1 MVKVKVI
8 GAGYSGLSVA
18 TCLADK
24 GFQVEI
30 IEKHNQCGG
39 RSRMFE
45 AEGFKFDM
53 GPSWYWMPEVFEN
66 VWQTC

>member
-1 MVKVKVI
+1 MHKVVVI

-18 TCLADK
+18 TCLASK

-45 AEGFKFDM
+45 AEGFSFDM
-53 GPSWYWMPEVFEN
+53 GPS
-66 VWQTC
+66 